1 MTSCLHGFAKGR
13 GGTVVLADLD
23 AALRAGKLGGA
34 GLDVMGMG
42 ELDTEAT
49 RQKRPKKAQKSR
61 LLVAD

>member
-1 MTSCLHGFAKGR
+1 MPVATTR
-13 GGTVVLADLD
+13 GSREAEL
-23 AALRAGKLGGA
+23 
-34 GLDVMGMG
+34 MGMG